1 MKNQWRIVL
10 TILLVI
16 IVAIFA
22 ILNVE
27 SVPVSFGFTTV
38 HWPLILILL
47 VSILIGAVLMIL
59 FSTIT
64 VFQHNRAY
72 KELEQTSQDRITA
85 LQKDND
91 RLTKRLQNSKSK
103 QVTGQQE
110 QQLQDLERENAA
122 LKARLANQST
132 DTAK

>member
-16 IVAIFA
+16 VVAVFA

-38 HWPLILILL
+38 HWPLILVLL

-59 FSTIT
+59 FSSINA
-64 VFQHNRAY
+64 FQHNRAY
-72 KELEQTSQDRITA
+72 KDLEKTSDDRISA
-85 LQKDND
+85 LNADNE

-103 QVTGQQE
+103 QVAGQQE
-110 QQLQDLERENAA
+110 KQIQDL
-122 LKARLANQST
+122 KAQITDLQEKLAT
-132 DTAK
+132 K

>member
-16 IVAIFA
+16 VVAVFA

-38 HWPLILILL
+38 HWPLILVLL

-59 FSTIT
+59 FSSINA
-64 VFQHNRAY
+64 FQHNRAY
-72 KELEQTSQDRITA
+72 KELEKTSDDRIAA
-85 LQKDND
+85 LNADNE

-103 QVTGQQE
+103 QVAGQQDKQIQE
-110 QQLQDLERENAA
+110 LEAQIAELQE
-122 LKARLANQST
+122 KLAT
-132 DTAK
+132 K

>member
-16 IVAIFA
+16 VVAIFA

-72 KELEQTSQDRITA
+72 KDLEQSSNERIDA
-85 LQKDND
+85 LTKDND

-103 QVTGQQE
+103 QITGQQE
-110 QQLQDLERENAA
+110 KQLQDLEKENAE
-122 LKARLANQST
+122 LKARLAGESK
-132 DTAK
+132 D

>member
-16 IVAIFA
+16 VVAVFA

-72 KELEQTSQDRITA
+72 
-85 LQKDND
+85 
-91 RLTKRLQNSKSK
+91 
-103 QVTGQQE
+103 
-110 QQLQDLERENAA
+110 
-122 LKARLANQST
+122 
-132 DTAK
+132 

>member
-1 MKNQWRIVL
+1 MKNQWRIVS

-16 IVAIFA
+16 VVAVFA

-72 KELEQTSQDRITA
+72 KDLEQSSNERIDA
-85 LQKDND
+85 LTKDND

-103 QVTGQQE
+103 QIAGQQE
-110 QQLQDLERENAA
+110 KQLQDLEKENAE
-122 LKARLANQST
+122 LKAKLAE
-132 DTAK
+132 K

>member
-1 MKNQWRIVL
+1 MKNQWRIIV

-16 IVAIFA
+16 IVAVFA

-47 VSILIGAVLMIL
+47 VSILIGAVLVIL

-64 VFQHNRAY
+64 SVQHNRAY
-72 KELEQTSQDRITA
+72 KELERTSQERVTK
-85 LQKDND
+85 LQTENE
-91 RLTKRLQNSKSK
+91 RLTKRLQNSSSK
-103 QVTGQQE
+103 QTAGMQE
-110 QQLQDLERENAA
+110 QKINELNAEIEA
-122 LKARLANQST
+122 LKQQLA
-132 DTAK
+132 AKS

>member
-16 IVAIFA
+16 VVAIFA

-27 SVPVSFGFTTV
+27 SIPVSFGFTTV

-72 KELEQTSQDRITA
+72 KELEQSSHDRIAA
-85 LQKDND
+85 LEQDND

-103 QVTGQQE
+103 QLAGQQAK
-110 QQLQDLERENAA
+110 QLQDLEKENTE
-122 LKARLANQST
+122 LKAKLAAV
-132 DTAK
+132 DAD

>member
-72 KELEQTSQDRITA
+72 KDLEQTSNDRIAA
-85 LQKDND
+85 LTQDNE

-103 QVTGQQE
+103 QIAGQQE
-110 QQLQDLERENAA
+110 KQLQDLEKENAE
-122 LKARLANQST
+122 LKAKLA
-132 DTAK
+132 AK

>member
-64 VFQHNRAY
+64 IFQHNRAY
-72 KELEQTSQDRITA
+72 KELEQTSQEQITS
-85 LQKDND
+85 LEQERD
-91 RLTKRLQNSKSK
+91 RLTKRLQNSRSK
-103 QVTGQQE
+103 QVTGQQA
-110 QQLQDLERENAA
+110 QQLQDLEKENAE
-122 LKARLANQST
+122 LKAKLAATQT
-132 DTAK
+132 D

>member
-16 IVAIFA
+16 VVAIFA

-27 SVPVSFGFTTV
+27 SIPVSFGFTTV

-72 KELEQTSQDRITA
+72 KELEQSSHDRIAA
-85 LQKDND
+85 LEQDND

-103 QVTGQQE
+103 QLAGQQAK
-110 QQLQDLERENAA
+110 QLQDLEKENAE
-122 LKARLANQST
+122 LKAKLAT
-132 DTAK
+132 VDAD

>member
-16 IVAIFA
+16 VVAIFA

-72 KELEQTSQDRITA
+72 KDLEQSSNERIDA
-85 LQKDND
+85 LTKDND

-103 QVTGQQE
+103 QIAGQQE
-110 QQLQDLERENAA
+110 KQLQDLEKENAE
-122 LKARLANQST
+122 LKARLVGESK
-132 DTAK
+132 D

>member
-72 KELEQTSQDRITA
+72 KDLEQSSHDRIDA
-85 LQKDND
+85 LTKDNE

-103 QVTGQQE
+103 QIAGQQE
-110 QQLQDLERENAA
+110 KQLQDLEKENAE
-122 LKARLANQST
+122 LKVKLAE
-132 DTAK
+132 K

>member
-1 MKNQWRIVL
+1 MKNQWRIVS

-16 IVAIFA
+16 VVAVFA

-72 KELEQTSQDRITA
+72 KDLEQSSNDRIDA
-85 LQKDND
+85 LTKDND

-103 QVTGQQE
+103 QIAGQQE
-110 QQLQDLERENAA
+110 KQLQDLEKENAE
-122 LKARLANQST
+122 LKAKLAGESK
-132 DTAK
+132 D

>member
-16 IVAIFA
+16 VVAIFA

-27 SVPVSFGFTTV
+27 SIPVSFGFTTV

-72 KELEQTSQDRITA
+72 KELEQSSHDRIAA
-85 LQKDND
+85 LEQDND

-103 QVTGQQE
+103 QLAGQQAK
-110 QQLQDLERENAA
+110 QLQDLEKENAD
-122 LKARLANQST
+122 LKAKLAAV
-132 DTAK
+132 DAD

>member
-16 IVAIFA
+16 VVAVFA

-38 HWPLILILL
+38 HWPLILVLL

-59 FSTIT
+59 FSSINA
-64 VFQHNRAY
+64 FQHNRAY
-72 KELEQTSQDRITA
+72 KDLEKTSDDRIAA
-85 LQKDND
+85 LNADNE

-103 QVTGQQE
+103 QVAGQQE
-110 QQLQDLERENAA
+110 KQIQDL
-122 LKARLANQST
+122 KAQITDLQEKLAT
-132 DTAK
+132 K

>member
-16 IVAIFA
+16 VVAIFA

-72 KELEQTSQDRITA
+72 KDLEQSSNERIDA
-85 LQKDND
+85 LTKDND

-103 QVTGQQE
+103 QIAGQQE
-110 QQLQDLERENAA
+110 KQLQDLEKENAE
-122 LKARLANQST
+122 LKARLAE
-132 DTAK
+132 K

>member
-1 MKNQWRIVL
+1 MKNQWRIIL
-10 TILLVI
+10 TILLVV

-38 HWPLILILL
+38 RWPLILILL

-64 VFQHNRAY
+64 SVRHNRAY
-72 KELEQTSQDRITA
+72 KDLEKELATLNQE
-85 LQKDND
+85 ND
-91 RLTKRLQNSKSK
+91 QLKKRLQNSHGK
-103 QVTGQQE
+103 QVVGQQE
-110 QQLQDLERENAA
+110 KQIQDLETQVKA
-122 LKARLANQST
+122 LKQQLA
-132 DTAK
+132 AK

>member
-16 IVAIFA
+16 VVAIFA

-27 SVPVSFGFTTV
+27 SIPVSFGFTTV

-72 KELEQTSQDRITA
+72 KELEQSSHDRIAA
-85 LQKDND
+85 LEQDND

-103 QVTGQQE
+103 QLAGQQAK
-110 QQLQDLERENAA
+110 QLQDLEKENAE
-122 LKARLANQST
+122 LKAKLAAV
-132 DTAK
+132 DAD

>member
-72 KELEQTSQDRITA
+72 KDLEQTSHDRIASLT
-85 LQKDND
+85 QDSE

-103 QVTGQQE
+103 QIAGQQE
-110 QQLQDLERENAA
+110 KQLQDLEKENAE
-122 LKARLANQST
+122 LKAKLA
-132 DTAK
+132 AK

>member
-16 IVAIFA
+16 VVAVFA

-27 SVPVSFGFTTV
+27 SVPVSFGFATV
-38 HWPLILILL
+38 HWPLILVLL

-59 FSTIT
+59 FSSINA
-64 VFQHNRAY
+64 FQHNRAY
-72 KELEQTSQDRITA
+72 KDLEKTSDDRIAA
-85 LQKDND
+85 LNADNE

-103 QVTGQQE
+103 QVAGQQE
-110 QQLQDLERENAA
+110 KQIQDL
-122 LKARLANQST
+122 KAQITDLQEKLAT
-132 DTAK
+132 K

>member
-16 IVAIFA
+16 VVAVFA
-22 ILNVE
+22 ILNLD

-38 HWPLILILL
+38 HWPLILVLL

-59 FSTIT
+59 FSSINA
-64 VFQHNRAY
+64 FQHNRAY
-72 KELEQTSQDRITA
+72 KELAKTSDDRIAA
-85 LQKDND
+85 LNADNE

-103 QVTGQQE
+103 QVAGQQE
-110 QQLQDLERENAA
+110 KQIQDL
-122 LKARLANQST
+122 KAQITDLQEKLAT
-132 DTAK
+132 K

>member
-72 KELEQTSQDRITA
+72 KELEQTSQEQITS
-85 LQKDND
+85 LEQERD
-91 RLTKRLQNSKSK
+91 RLTKRLQNSRSK
-103 QVTGQQE
+103 QVTGQQA
-110 QQLQDLERENAA
+110 QQLQDLEKENAE
-122 LKARLANQST
+122 LKAKLAATQT
-132 DTAK
+132 D

>member
-16 IVAIFA
+16 IVAFFA

-72 KELEQTSQDRITA
+72 KDLEQTSNDRIAA
-85 LQKDND
+85 LTQDNE

-103 QVTGQQE
+103 QIAGQQE
-110 QQLQDLERENAA
+110 KQLQDLEKENAE
-122 LKARLANQST
+122 LKAKLA
-132 DTAK
+132 AK

>member
-16 IVAIFA
+16 VVAVFA

-72 KELEQTSQDRITA
+72 KDLEQSSNERIDA
-85 LQKDND
+85 LTKDND

-103 QVTGQQE
+103 QIAGQQE
-110 QQLQDLERENAA
+110 KQLQDLEKENAE
-122 LKARLANQST
+122 LKARLAGESK
-132 DTAK
+132 D